1 VTATTPV
8 KRAPVAGDAGPS
20 RASGQITGAV
30 GLVILLGTLGML
42 FAAMLFAYAVV
53 RLQAPSWPPP
63 GTPPFPRGGAAVHGL
78 LLVATSVALRAAARR
93 RGWAA
98 GALALGTG
106 FLVAQ
111 LALWRQL
118 VAARLGPGAGAFGD
132 VFFALSALHAAH
144 VLGGLVALGASVLPE
159 APRRRLQLSTIYW
172 DFLLAVWLVIFVAVC
187 LT

>member
-1 VTATTPV
+1 VTATT
-8 KRAPVAGDAGPS
+8 RGRRSPVAGGVGPSAGP
-20 RASGQITGAV
+20 GQITGAV
-30 GLVILLGTLGML
+30 GLVILLGTIAML

-63 GTPPFPRGGAAVHGL
+63 ETPPFPRGGAAANGL
-78 LLVATSVALRAAARR
+78 LLLATSVALRAANRR

-111 LALWRQL
+111 LVLWRQL
-118 VAARLGPGAGAFGD
+118 VAARLGPGAGALGD

-144 VLGGLVALGASVLPE
+144 VLGGLIALGASVLPG
-159 APRRRLQLSTIYW
+159 APGRRLRLTTIYW
-172 DFLLAVWLVIFVAVC
+172 DFLLVVWLIIYVAVC

>member
-1 VTATTPV
+1 MSIQATGAA
-8 KRAPVAGDAGPS
+8 R
-20 RASGQITGAV
+20 RRELNGAV
-30 GLVILLGTLGML
+30 GLVVFLGTLAML

-63 GTPPFPRGGAAVHGL
+63 GTPAFPQGGAAANGL
-78 LLVATSVALRAAARR
+78 LLLATSLALRAAARR
-93 RGWAA
+93 RGWAV

-111 LALWRQL
+111 IVLWRQL
-118 VAARLGPGAGAFGD
+118 VAARLGPGAGALGD

-144 VLGGLVALGASVLPE
+144 VLGGVVALVTSLFRG
-159 APRRRLQLSTIYW
+159 APRRRLRLTTIYW
-172 DFLLAVWLVIFVAVC
+172 DFLLVVWLIIYVAVC